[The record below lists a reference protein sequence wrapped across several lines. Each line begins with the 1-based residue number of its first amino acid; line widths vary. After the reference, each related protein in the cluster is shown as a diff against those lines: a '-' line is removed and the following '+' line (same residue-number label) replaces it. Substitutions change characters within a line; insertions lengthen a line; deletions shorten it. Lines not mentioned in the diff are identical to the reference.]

1 MNIYA
6 LLTYPQP
13 IVDLDGLDR
22 SSSGFEYTTIRMTYQ
37 WTILILITSL
47 YVQWFIS
54 YDYCYILLSKTNNC
68 HRVLTRTCRWLKERG
83 NKATAS
89 GDIDDH
95 DMLGAS
101 ARQGGAHMN
110 NYTHN
115 LISII
120 NREVSWG

>member
-54 YDYCYILLSKTNNC
+54 YEYCYILLSKTNNC
-68 HRVLTRTCRWLKERG
+68 HRVLTRTPVVEGKG
-83 NKATAS
+83 NTAVAS
-89 GDIDDH
+89 KDIADH

-101 ARQGGAHMN
+101 ARRGVH
-110 NYTHN
+110 
-115 LISII
+115 ISPTTFKI
-120 NREVSWG
+120 